1 MPLSC
6 SISHGTSPKAMPPRQ
21 FSVVSCQ
28 GSEPQFPTP
37 VAA

>member
-1 MPLSC
+1 
-6 SISHGTSPKAMPPRQ
+6 MPPLRQ

-37 VAA
+37 GAATTILTQHTTIVT